1 MPSYKFSM
9 KRFGFFILFSLVL
22 TSVFFLS
29 ACSNGLGK
37 HEKYVSEYRDNVYVG
52 SNSDFKL
59 EAMSGYREAPFNIDG
74 VSGDKVD
81 FCLVT
86 VSPVNF
92 DPTATYHYK
101 IKLSDVE
108 YEGEC
113 VKHPFANTYSFEVA
127 ARCLSDSL
135 TVEIDGQSIE
145 LASVKSEL
153 FITPEKAFEIAL
165 KRLNGCDIIE
175 NGRYE
180 IYIRLI
186 VNPVNTSGGYFWYVA
201 FVDEEQDICAVL
213 IEPESMEI
221 TAVRE

>member
-1 MPSYKFSM
+1 MKKFV
-9 KRFGFFILFSLVL
+9 FFILFSLLL

-29 ACSNGLGK
+29 ACSDGLGK
-37 HEKYVSEYRDNVYVG
+37 HGKNVSEYRDNVYVG

-86 VSPVNF
+86 ITPANF
-92 DPTATYHYK
+92 DPTATYRYK
-101 IKLSDVE
+101 IKLNDVE
-108 YEGEC
+108 YEGDC

-127 ARCLSDSL
+127 ARCLSDSFA
-135 TVEIDGQSIE
+135 VEIDGQSIE

-153 FITPEKAFEIAL
+153 FITPEKAFEIAF
-165 KRLNGCDIIE
+165 KRLGNGEIIK

-186 VNPVNTSGGYFWYVA
+186 VNPINTSGGYFWYVA
-201 FVDEEQDICAVL
+201 FVDEKQDVCAVL

>member
-1 MPSYKFSM
+1 MKKFV
-9 KRFGFFILFSLVL
+9 FFILFSLLL
-22 TSVFFLS
+22 TSVFFFS
-29 ACSNGLGK
+29 ACSNGLKKHGK
-37 HEKYVSEYRDNVYVG
+37 QVSEYRDNVYVG

-59 EAMSGYREAPFNIDG
+59 EAMSGYREAPFSIDG

-86 VSPVNF
+86 ITPTNF
-92 DPTATYHYK
+92 DPTATHRYK
-101 IKLSDVE
+101 IKLNDVE
-108 YEGEC
+108 YEGDC

-127 ARCLSDSL
+127 ARCLTNSF

-145 LASVKSEL
+145 LSSVKSEM
-153 FITPEKAFEIAL
+153 FITPEKAFEIAF
-165 KRLNGCDIIE
+165 KRLGNSEIIE

-186 VNPVNTSGGYFWYVA
+186 VNPINTSGGYFWYVA
-201 FVDEEQDICAVL
+201 FVDEKQDVCAVL